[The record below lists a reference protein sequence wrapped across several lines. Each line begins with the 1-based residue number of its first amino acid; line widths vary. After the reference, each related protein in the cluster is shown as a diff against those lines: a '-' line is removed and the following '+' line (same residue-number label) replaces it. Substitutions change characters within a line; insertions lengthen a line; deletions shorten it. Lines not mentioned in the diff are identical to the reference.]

1 MVQKDKASHEQTE
14 PRVQFKS
21 RFKLELSGKEGKKLL
36 HPVASTLFYVVVFS
50 LLLSDLQ
57 L

>member
-1 MVQKDKASHEQTE
+1 MVQKDKASHEQME

-21 RFKLELSGKEGKKLL
+21 RFKLELSGKEGKRLL